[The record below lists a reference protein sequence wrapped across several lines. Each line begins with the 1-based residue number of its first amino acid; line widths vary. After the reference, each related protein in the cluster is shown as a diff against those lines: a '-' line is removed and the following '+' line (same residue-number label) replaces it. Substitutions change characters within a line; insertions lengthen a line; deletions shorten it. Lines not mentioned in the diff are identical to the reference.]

1 MAITTIAEAI
11 TRGSISIYLAANDNS
26 SGALYGGRRAAPT
39 SPVTIAIVTDA
50 LSWANDGGAESAA
63 DLRQMANYLI
73 WLTGTYGLEATVIS
87 GGSSGGTVIPIGG
100 GCVRVG
106 LEMP

>member
-1 MAITTIAEAI
+1 MAIATIAEAI
-11 TRGSISIYLAANDNS
+11 TRDSISIYLAANDNS
-26 SGALYGGRRAAPT
+26 KGALYGRRIAAPT

-50 LSWANDGGAESAA
+50 LTWANDGGAVSAA
-63 DLRQMANYLI
+63 NLRQMANYSI

-100 GCVRVG
+100 GSVSVG
-106 LEMP
+106 LVMP